1 MLGSMAAIIAGRTP
15 AEDPAFLA
23 YLRTIGVDEGELGA
37 EVNYRTAQLAGRY
50 RRKLPEF
57 RDAANEGA
65 EKIGLDFED
74 RGFSG
79 SGARLVAQA
88 RQRRDVARD
97 ALEYEAGIR
106 EQMSDLQFDAA
117 RSIAK
122 GRRGLA
128 DEELA
133 ARGRM
138 AEADAYAGFG

>member
-1 MLGSMAAIIAGRTP
+1 MAAIVAGRSP

-23 YLRTIGVDEGELGA
+23 FMRGVGVDEGELGS
-37 EVNYRTAQLAGRY
+37 EVNYRTAQLQGRL
-50 RRKLPEF
+50 RRRLPAF
-57 RDAANEGA
+57 QDAANEGA
-65 EKIGLDFED
+65 EKTGLEYED
-74 RGFSG
+74 RGFLN

-88 RQRRDVARD
+88 RGRRDVARD

-128 DEELA
+128 EEGYA

-138 AEADAYAGFG
+138 AESDAYAGMR